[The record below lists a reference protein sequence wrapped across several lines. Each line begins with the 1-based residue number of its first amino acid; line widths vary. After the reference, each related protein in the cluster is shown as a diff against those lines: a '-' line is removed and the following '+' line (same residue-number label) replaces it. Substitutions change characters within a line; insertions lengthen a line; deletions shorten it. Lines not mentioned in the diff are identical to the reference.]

1 MNRSGGGLV
10 GDKPAWLGDLER
22 ALGAAGV
29 ARDERLQLTEASPAA
44 IVLER
49 LGGATPP
56 APGPPVL
63 SANLSVLPLAGL
75 LQAILEARRSG
86 LLVYRHRRHEKT
98 IYFQLGEVIFASS
111 NQVVDRLGECL
122 LRSGAINAEELREAE
137 RAFVA
142 GDRFGRTLVERGFLT
157 PRELWN
163 GVRNQVE
170 EIVRS
175 LFVVPEGRVWFWEG
189 EFQPDNVV
197 RLSLET
203 SRLIS
208 EGQQRSAELRKFL
221 SVLEDPRVQL
231 ARTADTRATLAGSER
246 AIFDSISAGRSFPEL
261 CSQLGLDR
269 ESAAR
274 SVQLLRL
281 VGAVKLMRLP
291 DASAREPVDAG
302 LTAQAGALV
311 KLIAALRGAIAS
323 AEGSSAVDERLA
335 RVLHEAAARFPAL
348 LAGVDLGPG
357 GALDAELLAE
367 RATRIPGLGRESL
380 ATALGELAAYLEFEL
395 VNHPKL
401 SDPAAFLASLEPL
414 RRAAAG

>member
-1 MNRSGGGLV
+1 MGE
-10 GDKPAWLGDLER
+10 KPAWLGDLER
-22 ALGAAGV
+22 ALAEAGV
-29 ARDERLQLTEASPAA
+29 APDERLQLTEASPSTL
-44 IVLER
+44 VLAR
-49 LGGATPP
+49 LGASPPP
-56 APGPPVL
+56 AQGAPVL

-86 LLVYRHRRHEKT
+86 LLLYRHRRHEKV

-122 LRSGAINAEELREAE
+122 LRSGAISAEELQQAE
-137 RAFVA
+137 RAFA
-142 GDRFGRTLVERGFLT
+142 PGDRFGRTLVELGFLT

-175 LFVVPEGRVWFWEG
+175 LFVVPEGRVWFFEG

-208 EGQQRSAELRKFL
+208 EGQQRCAELRKFL
-221 SVLEDPRVQL
+221 VVLEDPRVQL
-231 ARTADTRATLAGSER
+231 ARTLDNRATLAGSER
-246 AIFDSISAGRSFPEL
+246 AIFEAIAAGRPFPEL
-261 CSQLGLDR
+261 CRELGLDR

-291 DASAREPVDAG
+291 DPGTREPVDAA
-302 LTAQAGALV
+302 LAAQAGALV
-311 KLIAALRGAIAS
+311 KLIAELRGAIAA
-323 AEGSSAVDERLA
+323 AEGSAAIDERLG
-335 RVLHEAAARFPAL
+335 RVLHDGTARFPAL
-348 LAGVDLGPG
+348 LTGVELGHG
-357 GALDAELLAE
+357 GTLDADLLAD
-367 RATRIPGLGRESL
+367 RALRIPGLGRESL
-380 ATALGELAAYLEFEL
+380 AAALGELVTYLEFEV

-401 SDPAAFLASLEPL
+401 SDPSRFLASLEPL